1 MALTQK
7 QIVLLAL
14 PATNFNE
21 LIGPLS
27 KLNGNSLVPFG
38 RDSGGNPLPLADGA
52 ASLDPQETAK
62 HIYPEILKATTS
74 KKYPDG
80 MVPSPPAYK
89 MLKGGTN
96 NYIKFLS
103 DMGKLVQKTSR
114 KGDSYKNHKALF
126 DGFQKANSKVLE
138 ARMGDHGS
146 FQIQAMKD
154 RLSGKGITVKTK
166 TVGSGTSPA
175 TGEPWDVVDWK
186 ETING
191 GVTDAGKSR
200 EEVAK
205 IVEAARISTLRT
217 RGRGTQAGH

>member
-1 MALTQK
+1 M
-7 QIVLLAL
+7 
-14 PATNFNE
+14 
-21 LIGPLS
+21 
-27 KLNGNSLVPFG
+27 PFG

-52 ASLDPQETAK
+52 AGLDPQETAK

-89 MLKGGTN
+89 MVKGGTN

-114 KGDSYKNHKALF
+114 KGDNYKNHKALF

-191 GVTDAGKSR
+191 GVTDTGKSR

-205 IVEAARISTLRT
+205 IVEAAAKDFYTKDTAAVAHKPVIDATRRT
-217 RGRGTQAGH
+217 DQRMNHCGP